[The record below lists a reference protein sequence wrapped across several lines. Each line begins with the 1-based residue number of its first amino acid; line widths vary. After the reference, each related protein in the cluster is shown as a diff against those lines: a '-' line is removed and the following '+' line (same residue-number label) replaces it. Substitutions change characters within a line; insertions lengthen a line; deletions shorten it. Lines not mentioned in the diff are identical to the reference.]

1 MVLLALAGAVL
12 VAALVLRAPWA
23 LLSAAVLAYAAGL
36 AAARLVADELAQSR
50 HDAARDRVRQA
61 HAYAAI
67 TRTRVREHADSVAE
81 LRTRLHLAEEC
92 AADTS
97 VLLVDAT
104 RRTARLQTTVD
115 TLRAELAAQDDLLAT
130 WDGSTEDTDDGTD
143 DEHASVVDLLAW
155 EQRANAAADLPRRKH
170 A

>member
-1 MVLLALAGAVL
+1 MVLLAIAGAVL
-12 VAALVLRAPWA
+12 VGALVLRAPWA
-23 LLSAAVLAYAAGL
+23 LLTAAVVASAAGL
-36 AAARLVADELAQSR
+36 AATRLVANELAQSR

-67 TRTRVREHADSVAE
+67 TRARTSEHADYVAE
-81 LRTRLHLAEEC
+81 LRTRLHLAQEQ
-92 AADTS
+92 AVDTS
-97 VLLVDAT
+97 ALLVDAT
-104 RRTARLQTTVD
+104 RRTAHLQTTVD

-130 WDGSTEDTDDGTD
+130 WDGSTDDTDT
-143 DEHASVVDLLAW
+143 AAVVDLLAW